1 MLNPL
6 KIHAAKLAASKI
18 PDLHEQL
25 RIVAALL
32 KMKHFDGIWCERGKL
47 TVRRF
52 RDHFEEPRALSW
64 EEARRMTDVA
74 AGLPEAKPV
83 QFEKTLRFR
92 KAAGG

>member
-1 MLNPL
+1 LKALVLRRSKPNPPSE
-6 KIHAAKLAASKI
+6 A
-18 PDLHEQL
+18 EQR
-25 RIVAALL
+25 RIIGELL
-32 KMKHFDGIWCERGKL
+32 KLKHFDGIWYSKGTL
-47 TVRRF
+47 SVRRF

-64 EEARRMTDVA
+64 EEAKRMTDVA